1 MAGMLLHPVGTVTA
15 HATETQNAEEALSAE
30 ATEKNTAATE
40 YTEESETVSSIA
52 DLSAEEIL
60 YEGKDGYVTW
70 CIDTDGVLYLEGNG
84 NYCLYQPDWTEASY
98 NESIKKAV
106 VNVTGMTRTSE
117 MFTGCRNMEEVEF
130 VGFDASKVVYMD
142 KMFYGCKSLKEMDLS
157 DWDTSSLKNIEYMF
171 AWCESLKKVNLS
183 GWDISNVTSLEAVFA
198 KCTSMLEV
206 VLNGWETSKVTSVE
220 NTFYRCEKL
229 KKMDIRTWDMSSVTN
244 SYGMFMYAE
253 GLTELY
259 LPESISSMGAYFLED
274 TWNLRRLY
282 IPSSI
287 TDVSKAV
294 ISENTIIIC
303 NEGSAAHQW
312 AVEQGQKYSLLD
324 HVHNYE
330 GTVLKEAT
338 SGEKG
343 IIKYECTATGCDEYY
358 HMAYE
363 YGHNIVT
370 DSGKAATCIVAGLT
384 EGSHCETCG
393 KVMARQD
400 TIPAAHK
407 EVTDKAVEPTCTES
421 GWTKG
426 SHCSVC
432 GEVLEAQ
439 EEIPANGHR
448 IAVDEAVE
456 ATCTETGLT
465 KGSHCSV
472 CNETI
477 LAQKEI
483 PAKGHVEVV
492 DKAVEAS
499 CTETGL
505 TEGSHCSDCETVLVA
520 QKEVPAKGHTEVV
533 TKGIEPTCTKG
544 GTSDGIYCS
553 VCDTVIAEQKE
564 LPAKGHTEVVDKAV
578 ESTCHSTGLT
588 AGSHCSDCKKV
599 IKAQKTVS
607 KTDHNYKETIIKAA
621 IGKNGSKINACT
633 MCGKEKANSTIY
645 AIKTIKLSKTAY
657 TYNGKTRKPSVTIKD
672 SKGNKLTKGTDYT
685 VTYSKGCKKSGKYTV
700 TVKFKGDYTGSK
712 KLTYII
718 EPKSV
723 SISKVSAKTKG
734 FKVTWKKGTEISGYQ
749 IQYSTSKKFTKK
761 TTDTVTIKNAKTTSK
776 TISKLKAKKK
786 YYVRIR
792 AYKTVKVNGK
802 LTKIYSDWSG
812 VKKVTTKK

>member
-1 MAGMLLHPVGTVTA
+1 MAGMMLHPAVTA
-15 HATETQNAEEALSAE
+15 HATETQNVEEALSAE
-30 ATEKNTAATE
+30 VTEKNTAATK
-40 YTEESETVSSIA
+40 YTEESETTGSIA
-52 DLSAEEIL
+52 DLASEDIQ
-60 YEGKDGYVTW
+60 YQGKDGKITW
-70 CIDTDGVLYLEGNG
+70 CIDNDGVLYLEGNG
-84 NYCLYQPDWTEASY
+84 NFASPAEWTDDAY
-98 NESIKKAV
+98 KTSIKKAV
-106 VNVTGMTRTSE
+106 VNVTGMTDTSE
-117 MFTGCRNMEEVEF
+117 MFINCTNMEEVEF
-130 VGFDASKVVYMD
+130 VDFDASKVVYMD
-142 KMFYGCKSLKEMDLS
+142 KMFSECYSLKEVDLS
-157 DWDTSSLKNIEYMF
+157 DWNTSNLKKINDMF
-171 AWCESLKKVNLS
+171 AYCKALEKANLCN
-183 GWDISNVTSLEAVFA
+183 WDITQITSLDGLFWQCNSLLEINLTAWDTSNVTNMANVFGG
-198 KCTSMLEV
+198 C
-206 VLNGWETSKVTSVE
+206 W
-220 NTFYRCEKL
+220 KL
-229 KKMDIRTWDMSSVTN
+229 KKIDIRTWDMSKVTN
-244 SYGMFMYAE
+244 TYWMFYRTE
-253 GLTELY
+253 SLTELY
-259 LPESISSMGAYFLED
+259 LPESLNIMRTEFLYKAD
-274 TWNLRRLY
+274 NLRRLY
-282 IPSSI
+282 ISNVVP
-287 TDVSKAV
+287 DVSQAA
-294 ISENTIIIC
+294 ISKNTIIIC
-303 NEGSAAHQW
+303 NEGSAAHKW
-312 AVEQGQKYSLLD
+312 AVEKGRKYSLLD
-324 HVHNYE
+324 HIHNYE

-338 SGEKG
+338 SGKKG

-370 DSGKAATCIVAGLT
+370 DSAKAATCTVAGLT
-384 EGSHCETCG
+384 DGSHCETCG

-407 EVTDKAVEPTCTES
+407 KVIDKAVEPTCTEK

-432 GEVLEAQ
+432 GEVLEAR

-448 IAVDEAVE
+448 ITVDEAVE

-761 TTDTVTIKNAKTTSK
+761 TTDTVTVKSAKTTSK

-792 AYKTVKVNGK
+792 TYKTVKVNGK
-802 LTKIYSDWSG
+802 SIKIYSDWSD